1 MAERPGD
8 WLTHLE
14 TEFKIDA
21 VRDGDRVSLKYN
33 MIESP
38 MAEPIVQQCRGM
50 VVDTARRAVLAW
62 PYDKFWN
69 HGEGSAARIDWS
81 TARVQEKLDGSLMI
95 LYWDAGAWWVA
106 SSGHPT
112 AGGGFAGAR
121 TFRDAFWQTAR
132 DLEVDLAF
140 AEPGIV
146 YMLEL
151 CDAPNRVV
159 VRHERPRL
167 VLHGA
172 RAMASGVELARAQ
185 LEAEAARLRVELVRE
200 WPIRS
205 IEECLTAA
213 DALNPLEQEGFVVV
227 DAAFHRVKIKSP
239 RYVILHHMKG
249 DATPR
254 RAIELWQTGETSE
267 LLAHFPELATTI
279 EPVHADLDRLA
290 DQALADFHAN
300 RHQPSRKDFAL
311 AIKDRPYSAV
321 LFKLLGH
328 ASPGLED
335 IKAIMRKLSTSALER
350 MLGLTTTPT

>member
-1 MAERPGD
+1 VKNLIVQLMAERPGD

-38 MAEPIVQQCRGM
+38 MAGPIVQQCRGM

-69 HGEGSAARIDWS
+69 HGEGAAARIDWS
-81 TARVQEKLDGSLMI
+81 TARVQEKLDGSFMI

-112 AGGGFAGAR
+112 AGGEFAGAR
-121 TFRDAFWQTAR
+121 TFRDAFWQAAR

-159 VRHERPRL
+159 VRHDRPRL
-167 VLHGA
+167 VRHGA

-185 LEAEAARLRVELVRE
+185 LETEQERPTSATSSARGCPAACCAHRSATISTHARLRQSRDRRHSAARGGSGRFTVARLSRRDLRAGPRVGAFGGVRPRAAVHRDLVLHRE
-200 WPIRS
+200 
-205 IEECLTAA
+205 
-213 DALNPLEQEGFVVV
+213 
-227 DAAFHRVKIKSP
+227 HRARV
-239 RYVILHHMKG
+239 
-249 DATPR
+249 R
-254 RAIELWQTGETSE
+254 RG
-267 LLAHFPELATTI
+267 
-279 EPVHADLDRLA
+279 
-290 DQALADFHAN
+290 
-300 RHQPSRKDFAL
+300 
-311 AIKDRPYSAV
+311 
-321 LFKLLGH
+321 
-328 ASPGLED
+328 
-335 IKAIMRKLSTSALER
+335 
-350 MLGLTTTPT
+350 